1 MYKDFKDSIYMKTL
15 KTILNELT
23 ILLGTEIYKYYE
35 NLENKNDQDF
45 LHCINKYLDKNS

>member
-1 MYKDFKDSIYMKTL
+1 MKTL

-23 ILLGTEIYKYYE
+23 ILLGQEIYKYYE
-35 NLENKNDQDF
+35 NMESKSDVDF